1 MLRILKS
8 GLVVLAVSL
17 SIVVAKAQDTQSILF
32 KDVQEAQ
39 SKGVDFKSFNLFNV
53 VNGDKHEVL
62 REETTLQP
70 DSKNISE
77 LYETKPSAV
86 SITLTTE
93 EGRNYTLNMLS
104 SQPLAADA
112 NVRYIDNNGTHPF
125 KYDRG
130 VHYQG
135 AVDGFGKSLATLS
148 VFATGE
154 VMMLFATSEG
164 NFVVGKLEDK
174 SGNYILYNDR
184 DFYSKPPTQCGT
196 SDEDLLTQGDE
207 PSSGDKTTAALEC
220 KKISFYW
227 ELDYGLYANK
237 QSSALITQSYATG
250 MFNNVQALYR
260 NEQIAVELK
269 SLFMWSVPDN
279 YGTDSSLA
287 ALVDFRAAWN
297 SKGDNF
303 DGDLAMLVAL
313 DPGGLG
319 GIAYR
324 DVLCNNRRSSYA
336 YGDVNGSFQSV
347 PTYSWDVSMVA
358 HEIGHNITLRH
369 THWCGWNTGIAGIC
383 GSIDNCV
390 KQESGNGC
398 SSCTSTYDHSQP
410 ANAWRGTIMSYCH
423 LSSRGI
429 DLANGF
435 GPLPGDAM
443 RNVVTSRSCLSSII
457 SATLTPIDICK
468 GQGAIN
474 LDFDAAVIGTSHFGA
489 NPHTF
494 TWSNGANTQN
504 VSVTSPG
511 MYTVSITDS
520 NGCSNTFST
529 TVGTNNSDSCASAT
543 SVSEINKEYVS
554 LYPNPAQDNV
564 SLKFFSNTSEHT
576 AIKLTDVTGRVIM
589 QKGVVAS
596 AGENNVTLDVFTVPA
611 GMYYI
616 LLSAP
621 GTQYISLKLMVE

>member
-1 MLRILKS
+1 MLKKLKS
-8 GLVVLAVSL
+8 RLLLVATMFTTL
-17 SIVVAKAQDTQSILF
+17 IGQAQDTQSILF
-32 KDVQEAQ
+32 KEVQNAKV
-39 SKGVDFKSFNLFNV
+39 KGVDFKSFKLFSV
-53 VNGDKHEVL
+53 VNGEKHDVL
-62 REETTLQP
+62 KEETTLQP

-77 LYETKPSAV
+77 LYETRPAAV
-86 SITLTTE
+86 SVILTTQD
-93 EGRNYTLNMLS
+93 GRTYTLNMLS

-112 NVRYIDNNGTHPF
+112 DVRYIDNVGTHPF

-135 AVDGFGKSLATLS
+135 AVEGFGKSLATLS

-164 NFVVGKLEDK
+164 NFVVGKLEDN

-184 DFYSKPPTQCGT
+184 DFNSRPPTGCAT
-196 SDEDLLTQGDE
+196 SDEDLIVSGDE
-207 PSSGDKTTAALEC
+207 TPSGEKTTAALEC

-269 SLFMWSVPDN
+269 SLFMWSVPDS

-287 ALVDFRAAWN
+287 ALVDFRAAGN
-297 SKGDNF
+297 AKGDNF
-303 DGDLAMLVAL
+303 DGDLAMLIAL

-324 DVLCNNRRSSYA
+324 DVLCKNRRSSYA
-336 YGDVNGSFQSV
+336 YGDVYGYFYSI

-369 THWCGWNTGIAGIC
+369 THWCGWNTGIGGIC
-383 GSIDNCV
+383 GSIDDCV

-398 SSCTSTYDHSQP
+398 SSCTSTFDHSQP
-410 ANAWRGTIMSYCH
+410 ANAWRGTVMSYCH
-423 LSSRGI
+423 LSSRGV

-443 RNVVTSRSCLSSII
+443 RDVVASRSCMSSII
-457 SATLTPIDICK
+457 SATLTPVNICK
-468 GQGAIN
+468 GQGAIS
-474 LDFDAAVIGTSHFGA
+474 LDFDAAVIGTSHFGV

-494 TWSNGANTQN
+494 AWSNGAKTQN
-504 VSVTSPG
+504 INVTTPG
-511 MYTVSITDS
+511 TYTVSVTDS

-529 TVGTNNSDSCASAT
+529 SVGINNSDTCAFAT
-543 SVSEINKEYVS
+543 SVNEINKEYVS
-554 LYPNPAQDNV
+554 LYPNPAQENV
-564 SLKFFSNTSEHT
+564 MLKFFSNNTENT
-576 AIKLTDVTGRVIM
+576 GIKLTDVTGRVVMTKEFI
-589 QKGVVAS
+589 AT
-596 AGENNVTLDVFTVPA
+596 AGENNVTLDVSSVPA